1 MPLRDHFHVPWS
13 DEYEWE
19 GFHSAWANTIVRHLN
34 GGLLPPGYRASPHV
48 HLGPFVEADVATF
61 SRHPPI
67 ERGGPSVGTPANG
80 SPEVS
85 WSPPQ
90 AAQTLEI
97 ELPAQDVFE
106 VRIHDDQR
114 GRRVVAA
121 IELVSPGN
129 KDRDD
134 TRQAFVAKCA
144 AYLQDQ
150 VNLVIVDVVTSR
162 HANLHHE
169 LLTLVAP
176 HLAAADELD
185 LYCVA
190 YRNRKQQK
198 KWHLDFWPFPLSL
211 GAQLPTAPLWLAGDL
226 SVPLD
231 LEKSYEETCQVLR
244 IG

>member
-1 MPLRDHFHVPWS
+1 MN
-13 DEYEWE
+13 EWE

-34 GGLLPPGYRASPHV
+34 GGLLPPGYRASPYV
-48 HLGPFVEADVATF
+48 HLGPFVEADIAAF
-61 SRHPPI
+61 SR
-67 ERGGPSVGTPANG
+67 ERAVDPGMPSGGTASHG
-80 SPEVS
+80 SPEIS

-90 AAQTLEI
+90 GAVQTLEI

-134 TRQAFVAKCA
+134 TRQAFVTKSA
-144 AYLQDQ
+144 AYLQEQ
-150 VNLVIVDVVTSR
+150 VNLVIVDIVTSR
-162 HANLHHE
+162 SMRICIAD
-169 LLTLVAP
+169 LLENGG
-176 HLAAADELD
+176 LAWGTNSADDD

-198 KWHLDFWPFPLSL
+198 KWHLDFVPFKLAIGSPCRRRRS
-211 GAQLPTAPLWLAGDL
+211 GSPPT
-226 SVPLD
+226 
-231 LEKSYEETCQVLR
+231 
-244 IG
+244 